1 MGEIEAPPY
10 SKEGS
15 GWLRE
20 RVDIKGLKR
29 LLLCQNREKNKGV
42 GEVYKEQR
50 YRALSPLYLH
60 ISMFLYF
67 LQIAGQARNEG
78 CTLSP
83 PSERSGEA

>member
-1 MGEIEAPPY
+1 M
-10 SKEGS
+10 
-15 GWLRE
+15 RE

-42 GEVYKEQR
+42 GEVYKKQR
-50 YRALSPLYLH
+50 YRALLPLYLR

-78 CTLSP
+78 CTLSS
-83 PSERSGEA
+83 PSGRLGGAP